1 MRASGRRDCPSCAEP
16 VQKAALLCPHCRSK
30 LPNHK
35 YLKPKR
41 SGKFGA
47 VLCWFIVGFLGMY
60 AWQAFERGSDPAGSV
75 GASRTEIST
84 SRASPETGYCTKA
97 QHEDDRVTMAFA
109 FASGLLQNVPKSLGP
124 SVRVDDAYWAR
135 MNYRAKVG
143 FMRSLECA
151 IAGPGKALANTGVRS
166 QRSGRLL
173 ATWEAGK
180 LNAP

>member
-1 MRASGRRDCPSCAEP
+1 MRDCPFCAEP
-16 VQKAALLCPHCRSK
+16 VRKAALLCPRCRSE

-41 SGKFGA
+41 SRKLGA
-47 VLCWFIVGFLGMY
+47 VFFWFILGSLGLY
-60 AWQAFERGSDPAGSV
+60 AWQAFERDAELSASV
-75 GASRTEIST
+75 GGSRTEAST
-84 SRASPETGYCTKA
+84 SRASPTAETGYCTKV
-97 QHEDDRVTMAFA
+97 QHENDRVTMAFA
-109 FASGLLQNVPKSLGP
+109 FASGLLQNVPEGLGP

-151 IAGPGKALANTGVRS
+151 IAGPSKSLAKTDVRS
-166 QRSGRLL
+166 QRSGALL